1 MMKRFRIWALATVA
15 VGLLGGPAAWAQQ
28 DDNIVQADRV
38 LYAVSLLDATT
49 NENVT
54 TADGQLATGDSDR
67 VRVKVTLSIPRTGT
81 TYGMPT
87 YARPSRLMFRP
98 HKGPETAFD
107 GSILLTRDAPYDTN
121 GASASGFYPMPQT
134 GDTHY
139 DLVESGDPTPSYVA
153 PADQTSTVNP
163 ARWECTYLS
172 VNTYDLNAV
181 DDPVNPFIVS
191 LMNGQSTY
199 EWYVAGT
206 YGIGSFTRVSD
217 IQDAGRKQT
226 FTDPRVWTPH
236 EGDDMDSEGVA
247 FDWANGL
254 QPGTLNRWGSIYR
267 WTLGVMPG
275 DTTWEIHGGVI
286 GDTANGVG
294 GVQLL
299 GMPGTAAADH
309 SGDPRLVS
317 PIYPDGISSISFDAA
332 LATEMADQ
340 TLRVEVQPSGGT
352 WTLVGEGEDSPA
364 GVITPTV
371 NLRSYTVAIP
381 ADLGTANC
389 RFRIVRDTSYQ
400 GGSQDQFVIT
410 IKNLIVRSASPS
422 ASFDAAPVVSP
433 DPLYAPTGGTWTLT
447 LKAEGTGDATN
458 VPRGYEADIQ
468 LRRRANGD
476 TTAQWYSA
484 ANVSVSRPNATTGA
498 SNLTATFS
506 PVTLTTGNDGS
517 TNVTENA
524 FALSNSR
531 ITGALP
537 GVYDVKLN
545 YGILGSFLAGRDII
559 DQRESVTGEISVYT
573 VQVEN
578 PDYDPADPNSEEFL
592 TEYHPMVADL
602 REQETAREGVT
613 LRLFYRSGDEGSYY
627 SFLTLDVPM
636 LPDAHN
642 PKLWRADLSRVLRE
656 ATESNGSRDTTAV
669 YVWAPN
675 ELFEPPA
682 DGATGHRET
691 GTEGYLAFR
700 VFATAPDGTVNW
712 LGTGTGNTSMPTPL
726 NAVPATSSTL
736 VTTASEEATAPVV
749 TPLDIPNSHISV
761 AIDFSASDTEPAIS
775 LVGSYCQDFNTWY
788 AAAGSDN
795 DGFGDSDFREDVNRC
810 TANFNVRTWGTND
823 TTGDRTIVAG
833 WIPDEGPFAETSAFT
848 DSFAVARTQTQSESS
863 IYKYF
868 YNNTADRASGN
879 NFRQWGAS
887 SDAAGYRYLQLDKQ
901 VTAWSRYFELSGGTE
916 VVLRRDASCLG
927 DGTWMPNAMVRL
939 TPGDEMSPN
948 TNANLNGIGTVTISY
963 SLSMPYNMNYR
974 AKLSGADGLL
984 SGYGLAAGI
993 DTSGFTTSCAPSGV
1007 SVSYYL
1013 ESASI
1018 TYELRLTQIWDFTTS
1033 VDTKPQERVVVE
1045 MYSWNGGRA
1054 ERLALNPIT
1063 GETGT
1068 IYSRFVTDV
1077 NTLAGNSFAFWVD
1090 ANGYL
1095 RAGRLSSA
1103 NNSGTYNS
1111 TFARSNAT
1119 VTVPQDGF
1127 TFAIGTAECA
1137 PTFRYLRT
1145 TASRSDT
1152 FSGNG
1157 IGTNVTIK
1165 QPSVPTWGVGW
1176 SVNEETS
1183 GGTIRLSRNK
1193 PSVTQGGQLRLD
1205 LTQQGATID
1214 GGRTLQA
1221 PTFGTMTTSTVTLG
1235 RANADFTISCI
1246 YPEGANEANDISGI
1260 FVDDITVSSW
1270 CGDDTNRNGET
1281 HVPVNTNAGFGGED
1295 AAGEGFSAVGVWV
1308 RPRDDAELDV
1318 NQWSY
1323 SGEQVLLMQRSRQNT
1338 KFGEVTVNGTRTT
1351 GASLA
1356 LYFPWSNGGYG
1367 PVTFDYCIPPR
1378 AGVPGEPVTL
1388 MLQYSTFAD
1397 RTTNFLE
1404 NTNDATSGWEN
1415 ASDPITLDDVS
1426 GAWSSVSVIPRI
1438 DGEEIVGGEG
1448 TLRLVMVIP
1457 DAQRDNLN
1465 YDPYVYID
1473 NVVVTDN
1480 RAGVL
1485 ASWTA
1490 GNARLTSTPVDLLYW
1505 KDRQAAENL
1514 TTEAGDTL
1522 TQDTFAEKAALTTA
1536 FQFNNTTTEQL
1547 TDSYIDSP
1555 LLDAGVGVGR
1565 VSFAARLS
1573 AQNAKPVRL
1582 YISGTKEAEKAAES
1596 LAADDFSILTYVD
1609 IENTVY
1615 TAFDLDLS
1623 KITFLEGDFTYRDI
1637 RRLRLWVAPNGLAP
1651 ADYTGGY
1658 DRVLIDRLSISDPV
1672 SPNLRITDVAFSNV
1686 AGNKL
1691 PEEFVSTSPLSQPV
1705 SGAPVLRVCAT
1716 VGNRQLVKDDTV
1728 RVFFTYITTEASTL
1742 RDTSN
1747 SYTDVFNNSFTG
1759 SPDSPI
1765 YRWKGSAEEWAISF
1779 WFNTAANPIDPA
1791 VVGPDADWEESYPTN
1806 TIELELGDDPNDRER
1821 FYGDLSEEGIAGL
1834 PENSLV
1840 RYVVWAVYQG
1850 DQLDAEGN
1858 PTDEWFMSVI
1868 SASDYKE
1875 PAWYFPRS
1883 LNKEIRDAHNAANE
1897 DNEEAQVGTECFSPY
1912 FWMYSCVPGEVFLN
1926 ELNFTDNS
1934 TNPLLSAF
1942 AEICV
1947 PVGIDLSAWRFAS
1960 TGFGNNG
1967 ITELSGIYAVPTTY
1981 NENNLDAPDNGVVP
1995 AKRVANTSASRTFY
2009 TIHDSSFA
2017 PTYRTADG
2025 GTLTANGV
2033 NYRNAG
2039 WDAQTSVADQ
2049 VFATGSSNTVT
2060 SALLY
2065 RPTGGAEHIVI
2076 FSNAL
2081 ANSASSTTL
2090 RGALIRLRDA
2100 YYNAYSANGFAVDSA
2115 TEGTDSDTGLAIQS
2129 PWYQTFLDTTW
2140 EQEKANFADDR
2151 ISALAHASRLTV
2163 ADTFYA
2169 VNGRYNATDVA
2180 ALPTWVYERDADAA
2194 RSVSIAT
2201 LDMGGKWV
2209 SRRNDV
2215 TGAGVN
2221 GPGDLTH
2228 ILTGNWPSD
2237 FNPTEKTRPAEP
2249 EDTDD
2254 NSIELDTD
2262 AVAPVVQVTPRQV
2275 NPDQYIL
2282 QYSGLT
2288 QCGVISEIFGAGTHT
2303 LYLPQKANA
2312 TETRRGG
2319 NERVSWS
2326 VDASGH
2332 PTATLTYDAL
2342 PFHHLTG
2349 LKVRML
2355 DSASG
2360 KYLSEDPRELEDGSR
2375 LPAFGSQVTLPGGV
2389 SLTFPADP
2397 NDWITVG
2404 NLPADTTTFD
2414 IAATLYNLAAPDDTE
2429 TRYLFEAQA
2438 TFKFD
2443 STDPDA
2449 RALITG
2455 VRPCT
2460 ALPEETADGSAPTVS
2475 ARRNQPW
2482 RGSGFGFEAD
2492 YDADLLEQRN
2502 LSLEAVLV
2510 FYPDPGHRADWGL
2523 NAAWV
2528 GANYTDPNY
2537 TNPDDPTA
2545 PAPVLSLE
2553 GLSFADATEQI
2564 STILTPDYGTRVAQL
2579 NPNDGR
2585 FADASRVGILGNA
2598 YSDIDGN
2605 GAIEGTEQIE
2615 PAIPYVAW
2623 GVYRAT
2629 FQTDS
2634 GSGSVDFLVR
2644 QAMPG
2649 EASSSG
2655 VTPFVYPSWYAPT
2668 PDLNAT
2674 GDAAMPYFYLYSTPP
2689 ESAWINE
2696 VNIANPAGD
2705 STSIAAEVVMPVLR
2719 DGITAAGVPQTTPD
2733 GWAVRTYDSAGA
2745 QAGTASLEPTVDAES
2760 APQSGSS
2767 SYAYYTATLTASN
2780 DLRAYVLHRPCGAA
2794 EGGVWLS
2801 ADASGNTAVN
2811 GPTFDPANWLS
2822 PGGSGNVFNGVTD
2835 STDTAGSVQLV
2846 GQLVENG
2853 ADVAPSRRG
2862 ISSVAAE
2869 RNQWAFRTATLG
2881 EDNLDENGNPIWPD
2895 SDPEWNQVAFT
2906 IALRNATYGSGL
2918 CGTWINGYFSSE
2930 NVTGRTET
2938 TTVTASG
2945 QDWVYAELNNGNV
2958 FSFKPRTGYCF
2969 DSIALP
2975 PDLIGHVMLI
2985 GASGGVLTE
2994 DVVLSTY
3001 NRYIQARDNA
3011 DNPATVTTGT
3021 WLTLGG
3027 RATVDE
3033 ATGVITFNRDYDEDG
3048 ADGDETFADQD
3059 DFVITLLFVDE
3070 PASATN
3076 AITVSFAQGETG
3088 AGAWLATQTF
3098 FAIDEDGTPIS
3109 EKGGETIDFP
3119 IWDDAEGNAR
3129 GEHKDVH
3136 GWLYQPLVGDKLGM
3150 SVVLDPS
3157 RGLVGSGR
3165 NGLGDAQAVCYDLAE
3180 GNTQLYLVW
3189 SLIPASTVSAADP
3202 TGSQASQANTD
3213 FYNQWSLTSWLGA
3226 TPSIGTGLTT
3236 SLSTIRQNLARKYD
3250 PTGTQSYCIDAGVV
3264 PLEFI
3269 GFRDPD
3275 LIVSEDAANGGILET
3290 DPDYTDEDFLANA
3303 RLAFRTMTAEH
3314 FAAGGFDQSGFAD
3327 GLAPFTQT
3335 IDMTDETVWQNGAV
3349 LRFAIVVARDD
3360 TVYDAQGI
3368 ANFTSDGFEGY
3379 CPWYVPDDQANI
3391 NAHAIKREA
3400 GVSPY
3405 AWIYGIAPDG
3415 VWLNE
3420 FRPTRRNANGK
3431 DLLSF
3436 GIELA
3441 MESSPIAVMTGAE
3454 GETPT
3459 YEDPVTIT
3467 LPGDNNSYYLR
3478 PKHSLDGWS
3487 IAVKVAPLPLT
3498 TDPLDVPLAWTNVTT
3513 NIELKGWVPN
3523 RRLFPNAADPAVYDT
3538 DYYVIGDTRI
3548 GPNYPHGFFQNISSS
3563 ETPNFISYPYVESNK
3578 NGFCWYPAQDPLA
3591 LANIPE
3597 AARTCTEVYKN
3608 GTLYAIQ
3615 LVRDNGVVAD
3625 EVLLCDYRA
3634 DASVSIVEACLQHAV
3649 TIENAS
3655 HTVSTVVRSMP
3666 VSRLSDTV
3674 ESAEVAYSNMLVA
3687 CIDHTDANNPRDL
3700 GTSWSYDSSS
3710 THRNTFFGANGG
3722 WWLGNWELVQP
3733 RTAFRLSASDAGRI
3747 LALSA
3752 QIVGGGTSGLL
3763 SLVHNGTDSATGR
3776 AVSFV
3781 GAPGD
3786 SYALSVAQP
3795 WNKEWFRLSSITKN
3809 GQPLEAQAKR
3819 LTTFSVADAGTLSA
3833 DASFAIDS
3841 GLLERDTDYV
3851 LTLVYSPAAAR
3862 LDASGALESED
3873 DGFLEWVLQNDPDA
3887 ILKQTQEDGVTASEK
3902 YWLGF
3907 DSAIEVADVNLN
3919 FTGIGTYAEGD
3930 EALAA
3935 AEGTEPLE
3943 GAEGV
3948 KTVPTVS
3955 IAFTNKG
3962 EPITEIRGDGALL
3975 LLGKVSLDDPEWRYV
3990 KRLYPNDLNGDR
4002 VLILSDTDCNFF
4014 RAVLLS
4020 VKDAEATGR

>member
-54 TADGQLATGDSDR
+54 TADGQPATGESDR

-107 GSILLTRDAPYDTN
+107 GSILLVRDAPYAAGTTTPV
-121 GASASGFYPMPQT
+121 SGFYPMPQT

-172 VNTYDLNAV
+172 VNTYDLSAV

-236 EGDDMDSEGVA
+236 EGDDTDSEGVV

-254 QPGTLNRWGSIYR
+254 QSGTLDRWGSIYR

-309 SGDPRLVS
+309 SGAPRLVS

-332 LATEMADQ
+332 LATDMADQ

-381 ADLGTANC
+381 VDLGTANC
-389 RFRIVRDTSYQ
+389 RFRIVRPTSYQ

-524 FALSNSR
+524 FALSNGR

-675 ELFEPPA
+675 ELFEPPT

-749 TPLDIPNSHISV
+749 TPLAIPNSHISV

-795 DGFGDSDFREDVNRC
+795 DGFGNSDFREDVNRC
-810 TANFNVRTWGTND
+810 KANFNVWDWGTND
-823 TTGDRTIVAG
+823 TTGDRTIAAG

-887 SDAAGYRYLQLDKQ
+887 SDTAGYRYLQLDKQ
-901 VTAWSRYFELSGGTE
+901 ETSWSRYFELSSATE
-916 VVLRRDASCLG
+916 VVLRRDASRLG

-939 TPGDEMSPN
+939 TPGDVLRPN
-948 TNANLNGIGTVTISY
+948 DNANLNGIGTVTISY

-974 AKLSGADGLL
+974 AQLKGADGLL

-1157 IGTNVTIK
+1157 IGTNVTIE
-1165 QPSVPTWGVGW
+1165 QPSVPTWGEGW

-1270 CGDDTNRNGET
+1270 CGDDTNRNDET

-1323 SGEQVLLMQRSRQNT
+1323 TGEQVLLMQRSRQNT
-1338 KFGEVTVNGTRTT
+1338 KFGEVTVDGVTT
-1351 GASLA
+1351 TAASLA
-1356 LYFPWSNGGYG
+1356 LYFPWSDGGYG

-1378 AGVPGEPVTL
+1378 AGTAGEPVTL

-1397 RTTNFLE
+1397 RTSNFLE
-1404 NTNDATSGWEN
+1404 NTIDATSGWKN
-1415 ASDPITLDDVS
+1415 VASITLDDVS

-1438 DGEEIVGGEG
+1438 DGKEIVGGEG

-1457 DAQRDNLN
+1457 DAQSNNLN

-1582 YISGTKEAEKAAES
+1582 YISGTKEAEKAADD

-1716 VGNRQLVKDDTV
+1716 VGNRQLVKDNTV
-1728 RVFFTYITTEASTL
+1728 RVFFTYITTDASTL

-1747 SYTDVFNNSFTG
+1747 SSYTDVFNNRFTG
-1759 SPDSPI
+1759 SADSPI
-1765 YRWKGSAEEWAISF
+1765 YRWTAATDTWPISA
-1779 WFNTAANPIDPA
+1779 WFNKPTPAEVGQDPNWTRSDT
-1791 VVGPDADWEESYPTN
+1791 V
-1806 TIELELGDDPNDRER
+1806 ELKLGDDPNDRER

-1868 SASDYKE
+1868 SDSDYKE

-1926 ELNFTDNS
+1926 ELNFVDNANAS
-1934 TNPLLSAF
+1934 PALTAF
-1942 AEICV
+1942 AEICL
-1947 PVGIDLSAWRFAS
+1947 PVGVDLSAWRFAS
-1960 TGFGNNG
+1960 TSFSSGAV
-1967 ITELSGIYAVPTTY
+1967 TEIGGSYVVPTDY
-1981 NENNLDAPDNGVVP
+1981 DDGDLAAPDAGVVP
-1995 AKRVANTSASRTFY
+1995 AKRQVNTSANRTFY
-2009 TIHDSSFA
+2009 TIHSSNFGA
-2017 PTYRTADG
+2017 TYRPTTGATAS
-2025 GTLTANGV
+2025 ASGV
-2033 NYRNAG
+2033 NYKNAG

-2049 VFATGSSNTVT
+2049 VFASDGNGAA

-2076 FSNAL
+2076 FSNAT
-2081 ANSASSTTL
+2081 AGSASGSTIQE
-2090 RGALIRLRDA
+2090 ALAALRDA
-2100 YYNAYSANGFAVDSA
+2100 YYNAYSEYGFAVAPAEDGS
-2115 TEGTDSDTGLAIQS
+2115 GVVS
-2129 PWYQTFLDTTW
+2129 PWYQAFLETSWEDEMAGTPGFSDT
-2140 EQEKANFADDR
+2140 R
-2151 ISALAHASRLTV
+2151 IDAATHGRRLAV

-2169 VNGRYNATDVA
+2169 LDGRYSTDAGATE
-2180 ALPTWVYERDADAA
+2180 THVYERDGSAA
-2194 RSVSIAT
+2194 RAVSVST
-2201 LDMGGKWV
+2201 VDMGGKWV

-2215 TGAGVN
+2215 GGQGEN

-2228 ILTGNWPSD
+2228 ILTGDWPSGL
-2237 FNPTEKTRPAEP
+2237 NPTEQTRPTEP
-2249 EDTDD
+2249 TEGAGNTIDVDD
-2254 NSIELDTD
+2254 DG
-2262 AVAPVVQVTPRQV
+2262 VAPVVQVTPRQV
-2275 NPDQYIL
+2275 NPDQYLI
-2282 QYSGLT
+2282 QYSGLS
-2288 QCGVISEIFGAGTHT
+2288 QCGVTSTILSGAGTHT

-2360 KYLSEDPRELEDGSR
+2360 KYLIEGTQTVDGR
-2375 LPAFGSQVTLPGGV
+2375 TLPGLA
-2389 SLTFPADP
+2389 SQIDIPA
-2397 NDWITVG
+2397 NDLDFDEITEDFWVPV
-2404 NLPADTTTFD
+2404 NLLADTTTFD
-2414 IAATLYNLAAPDDTE
+2414 IAATLYNLATPDDTE

-2460 ALPEETADGSAPTVS
+2460 ALPEETTDGSAPTVS

-2553 GLSFADATEQI
+2553 GLSFAEASTQI
-2564 STILTPDYGTRVAQL
+2564 STILNPTYGTRVVQL

-2585 FADASRVGILGNA
+2585 FADASRVGILGTT
-2598 YSDIDGN
+2598 YSTPGDTDN
-2605 GAIEGTEQIE
+2605 GGGLE

-2634 GSGSVDFLVR
+2634 GTGSVDFLVR

-2649 EASSSG
+2649 EASSTG
-2655 VTPFVYPSWYAPT
+2655 ATPFVYPSWYAPLQDFNT
-2668 PDLNAT
+2668 T
-2674 GDAAMPYFYLYSTPP
+2674 GVLPASPYFYLYSTPP

-2705 STSIAAEVVMPVLR
+2705 NTALAAEVVMPVLR
-2719 DGITAAGVPQTTPD
+2719 GGIINGDVPVPQTTPN
-2733 GWAVRTYDSAGA
+2733 GWTVRAYDTPGTQIGVAALEPDAAAGA
-2745 QAGTASLEPTVDAES
+2745 NGTAPGAN
-2760 APQSGSS
+2760 
-2767 SYAYYTATLTASN
+2767 SYAYYTADISAFATN
-2780 DLRAYVLHRPCGAA
+2780 DTRAYVLHRPCGAA

-2801 ADASGNTAVN
+2801 ADVNGNTGVV

-2835 STDTAGSVQLV
+2835 STGTPGSVQLV
-2846 GQLVENG
+2846 GQLVDRG
-2853 ADVAPSRRG
+2853 SAGQG

-2881 EDNLDENGNPIWPD
+2881 ENNLDENGNPVKPD
-2895 SDPEWNQVAFT
+2895 PDPEWNQVAFT

-2945 QDWVYAELNNGNV
+2945 QDWIYAELNNGHV

-2985 GASGGVLTE
+2985 PGFDGVLTE
-2994 DVVLSTY
+2994 GAVLSAY
-3001 NRYIQARDNA
+3001 ANYIRLRNEAEAAGNDIT
-3011 DNPATVTTGT
+3011 PIITGD

-3027 RATVDE
+3027 RATVDVT
-3033 ATGVITFNRDYDEDG
+3033 TGVITFNREYEED
-3048 ADGDETFADQD
+3048 DGETFADQD
-3059 DFVITLLFVDE
+3059 DFVVTLLFVDE

-3098 FAIDEDGTPIS
+3098 FAIDENGEPIG

-3119 IWDDAEGNAR
+3119 IWDDEEGNAR

-3157 RGLVGSGR
+3157 RGLIGGR
-3165 NGLGDAQAVCYDLAE
+3165 NLGDAQAVCRDFAS
-3180 GNTQLYLVW
+3180 GTNRLYLVW
-3189 SLIPASTVSAADP
+3189 TLIPASTVSAADP
-3202 TGSQASQANTD
+3202 AGSQASQANTD

-3250 PTGTQSYCIDAGVV
+3250 PTGTQSYCVDAGIV

-3275 LIVSEDAANGGILET
+3275 LVVSEDAANGGILET

-3314 FAAGGFDQSGFAD
+3314 FAAGGFDTTGFD
-3327 GLAPFTQT
+3327 GGLAPFTQT

-3379 CPWYVPDDQANI
+3379 CPWYVPDAQANI
-3391 NAHAIKREA
+3391 NAHAEA
-3400 GVSPY
+3400 RRTNPNEEATSPY

-3441 MESSPIAVMTGAE
+3441 MESSPIAVMTGTE
-3454 GETPT
+3454 GETPD
-3459 YEDPVTIT
+3459 YEDPATVT
-3467 LPGDNNSYYLR
+3467 PSGNNYYLR

-3513 NIELKGWVPN
+3513 NIELKGWVPY

-3548 GPNYPHGFFQNISSS
+3548 GPDYPHGFFQNISSS
-3563 ETPNFISYPYVESNK
+3563 ETPNFISYPYKESNK

-3597 AARTCTEVYKN
+3597 AARTFTDVYAN

-3710 THRNTFFGANGG
+3710 THRHRNTFFGANGG

-3786 SYALSVAQP
+3786 RYALSVAQP
-3795 WNKEWFRLSSITKN
+3795 WNEEWFRLSSITKN
-3809 GQPLEAQAKR
+3809 GQPLDAQAKR

-3935 AEGTEPLE
+3935 AEGAEPLE
-3943 GAEGV
+3943 GADGA

-4020 VKDAEATGR
+4020 VKDAEAAAQGR

>member
-54 TADGQLATGDSDR
+54 TADGQPATGESDR

-181 DDPVNPFIVS
+181 DDPVNPFIGS
-191 LMNGQSTY
+191 LMNGESTY

-236 EGDDMDSEGVA
+236 EGDDTDSEGGV
-247 FDWANGL
+247 FDWADGL
-254 QPGTLNRWGSIYR
+254 QRGTLNRWGSIYR

-332 LATEMADQ
+332 LATDMADQ

-524 FALSNSR
+524 FALSNGR

-559 DQRESVTGEISVYT
+559 DQRESVTGKISVYT

-675 ELFEPPA
+675 ELFEPPT

-736 VTTASEEATAPVV
+736 VTTTDEDSTAPVV

-795 DGFGDSDFREDVNRC
+795 DGFGNSDFREDVNRC
-810 TANFNVRTWGTND
+810 EANFNVWDWDTND
-823 TTGDRTIVAG
+823 TTGDRTIAAG

-848 DSFAVARTQTQSESS
+848 DAFDVARTQAQSESS

-868 YNNTADRASGN
+868 YNNTDRASIN

-887 SDAAGYRYLQLDKQ
+887 SDTAGYRYLQLDTKR
-901 VTAWSRYFELSGGTE
+901 TSWSRYFELSGGTE
-916 VVLRRDASCLG
+916 VVLRRDASRLG

-939 TPGDEMSPN
+939 TPGDELRPN
-948 TNANLNGIGTVTISY
+948 DNANLNGVGTVTVSY

-974 AKLSGADGLL
+974 AKLIGADGLL

-1338 KFGEVTVNGTRTT
+1338 SRTLAGEVTVNGVTT
-1351 GASLA
+1351 TAASLA
-1356 LYFPWSNGGYG
+1356 LYFPWSDGGYG

-1378 AGVPGEPVTL
+1378 AGTAGEPVTL
-1388 MLQYSTFAD
+1388 MLQYSEFAD

-1404 NTNDATSGWEN
+1404 NTTDATSGWEN
-1415 ASDPITLDDVS
+1415 ASDPITLNDVS

-1457 DAQRDNLN
+1457 DALSDNLN

-1555 LLDAGVGVGR
+1555 LLEAGVGVGR

-1582 YISGTKEAEKAAES
+1582 YISGTKAEKAAES

-1637 RRLRLWVAPNGLAP
+1637 RRLRLWVAPNGRAP

-1686 AGNKL
+1686 AGSKL

-1716 VGNRQLVKDDTV
+1716 VGNRQLVKDNTV
-1728 RVFFTYITTEASTL
+1728 RVFFTYITTDASTL

-1759 SPDSPI
+1759 SPESPI
-1765 YRWKGSAEEWAISF
+1765 YRWTAATDTWPISA
-1779 WFNTAANPIDPA
+1779 WFNKPTPAEVGQDPNWTRS
-1791 VVGPDADWEESYPTN
+1791 D

-1883 LNKEIRDAHNAANE
+1883 LNKEIRDAHNAALPE
-1897 DNEEAQVGTECFSPY
+1897 GDPEVDSDFFSPY

-1926 ELNFTDNS
+1926 ELNFTDSNG
-1934 TNPLLSAF
+1934 TNPPLSAF

-1947 PVGIDLSAWRFAS
+1947 PVGIDLSSWRFAS
-1960 TGFGNNG
+1960 TRFGNNG
-1967 ITELSGIYAVPTTY
+1967 TTELSGIYAVRSDY
-1981 NENNLDAPDNGVVP
+1981 NKDANNLPLAAPDNGVVP

-2025 GTLTANGV
+2025 GTPTANGV
-2033 NYRNAG
+2033 NYKNAG

-2049 VFATGSSNTVT
+2049 VFAIGTSNSVT

-2076 FSNAL
+2076 FSNATSS
-2081 ANSASSTTL
+2081 SASSSTL
-2090 RGALIRLRDA
+2090 RDALVRLRDA
-2100 YYNAYSANGFAVDSA
+2100 YYTAYSRYGFAVDPA
-2115 TEGTDSDTGLAIQS
+2115 TEGTDSDAGLAIQS
-2129 PWYQTFLDTTW
+2129 PWYQAFLDTTW
-2140 EQEKANFADDR
+2140 EQEKDNFNDSR

-2169 VNGRYNATDVA
+2169 VNGRYSTDAA
-2180 ALPTWVYERDADAA
+2180 ALPTWVYERNADAAA

-2215 TGAGVN
+2215 TGVGVN

-2228 ILTGNWPSD
+2228 ILTGDWPD
-2237 FNPTEKTRPAEP
+2237 DFNFNPTEKTRPAEP

-2254 NSIELDTD
+2254 NSIELDSG
-2262 AVAPVVQVTPRQV
+2262 AAAPVVQVTPRQV

-2282 QYSGLT
+2282 AYSGLT
-2288 QCGVISEIFGAGTHT
+2288 QCGVVSSITGAGTHT
-2303 LYLPQKANA
+2303 LYLPNKTTP

-2360 KYLSEDPRELEDGSR
+2360 KYLIEGTQTVDGR
-2375 LPAFGSQVTLPGGV
+2375 TLPGLA
-2389 SLTFPADP
+2389 SQIDIPA
-2397 NDWITVG
+2397 NDLDFDEITEDFWVPV
-2404 NLPADTTTFD
+2404 NLLADTTTFD
-2414 IAATLYNLAAPDDTE
+2414 IAATLYNLATPDDTE

-2460 ALPEETADGSAPTVS
+2460 ALPEETTDGSAPTVS

-2528 GANYTDPNY
+2528 GATYEA
-2537 TNPDDPTA
+2537 TA
-2545 PAPVLSLE
+2545 ADGTQVARSLE
-2553 GLSFADATEQI
+2553 GLSFEEASAQI
-2564 STILTPDYGTRVAQL
+2564 RDVLTPTYGTRVAQL

-2585 FADASRVGILGNA
+2585 FADASRVGILGTT
-2598 YSDIDGN
+2598 YSTPGDTDN
-2605 GAIEGTEQIE
+2605 GGGLE

-2634 GSGSVDFLVR
+2634 GTGSVDFLVR

-2649 EASSSG
+2649 EASSTG
-2655 VTPFVYPSWYAPT
+2655 ATPFVYPSWYAPLQDFNT
-2668 PDLNAT
+2668 T
-2674 GDAAMPYFYLYSTPP
+2674 GVLPASPYFYLYSTPP

-2705 STSIAAEVVMPVLR
+2705 NTALAAEVVMPVLR
-2719 DGITAAGVPQTTPD
+2719 GGIINGDVPVPQTTPN
-2733 GWAVRTYDSAGA
+2733 GWTVRAYDTPGTQIGVAALEPDAAAGA
-2745 QAGTASLEPTVDAES
+2745 NGTAPGAN
-2760 APQSGSS
+2760 
-2767 SYAYYTATLTASN
+2767 SYAYYTADISAFATN
-2780 DLRAYVLHRPCGAA
+2780 DTRAYVLHRPCGAA

-2801 ADASGNTAVN
+2801 ADANGNTGVV

-2835 STDTAGSVQLV
+2835 STGTPGSVQLV
-2846 GQLVENG
+2846 GQLVDRG
-2853 ADVAPSRRG
+2853 SAGQG

-2881 EDNLDENGNPIWPD
+2881 ENNLDENGNPVKPD
-2895 SDPEWNQVAFT
+2895 PDPEWNQVAFT

-2945 QDWVYAELNNGNV
+2945 QDWIYAELNNGHV

-2985 GASGGVLTE
+2985 PGFDGVLTE
-2994 DVVLSTY
+2994 DAVLSAY
-3001 NRYIQARDNA
+3001 ANYIRLRNEAEAAGNDIT
-3011 DNPATVTTGT
+3011 PIITGD

-3027 RATVDE
+3027 RATVDVT
-3033 ATGVITFNRDYDEDG
+3033 TGVITFNREYEED
-3048 ADGDETFADQD
+3048 DGETFADQD
-3059 DFVITLLFVDE
+3059 DFVVTLLFVDE

-3098 FAIDEDGTPIS
+3098 FAIDENGEPIG

-3157 RGLVGSGR
+3157 RGLIGGR
-3165 NGLGDAQAVCYDLAE
+3165 NLGDAQAVCRDFAS
-3180 GNTQLYLVW
+3180 GTNRLYLVW
-3189 SLIPASTVSAADP
+3189 TLIPASTVSAADP
-3202 TGSQASQANTD
+3202 TGGSATSATTN
-3213 FYNQWSLTSWLGA
+3213 FFKQWNRASWLGA

-3236 SLSTIRQNLARKYD
+3236 SLTTIRRNLAGKYD
-3250 PTGTQSYCIDAGVV
+3250 PTGTQSYCVDAGIV

-3275 LIVSEDAANGGILET
+3275 LVVSEDAANGGILET

-3420 FRPTRRNANGK
+3420 FRPTRRNANGT

-3459 YEDPVTIT
+3459 YENPATVT
-3467 LPGDNNSYYLR
+3467 LSGNNYYLR

-3513 NIELKGWVPN
+3513 NIELKGWVPY

-3563 ETPNFISYPYVESNK
+3563 EMPNFISYPYAEGSE
-3578 NGFCWYPAQDPLA
+3578 NGFCWFPAPDPLA
-3591 LANIPE
+3591 LTGIPK
-3597 AARTCTEVYKN
+3597 AALNFTDVYAN

-3687 CIDHTDANNPRDL
+3687 CIDHTDSNNLRDL

-3722 WWLGNWELVQP
+3722 WWLGSWELVQP

-3795 WNKEWFRLSSITKN
+3795 WNEEWFRLSSITKN

-3873 DGFLEWVLQNDPDA
+3873 DGFLEWVLRNDPDA
-3887 ILKQTQEDGVTASEK
+3887 ILKQTQDDGVTASEK

-3907 DSAIEVADVNLN
+3907 DDATVDATEVNLN

-3943 GAEGV
+3943 GAEGA

-4020 VKDAEATGR
+4020 VKDAEAAAQGR

>member
-1 MMKRFRIWALATVA
+1 MMKRFQFWALMTVA
-15 VGLLGGPAAWAQQ
+15 VGLFGGPAAWAQQ
-28 DDNIVQADRV
+28 DTGIVQSDRV

-54 TADGQLATGDSDR
+54 TADGQPATGDSDR

-107 GSILLTRDAPYDTN
+107 GSILLVRDAPYAAGDTTP
-121 GASASGFYPMPQT
+121 ASGFYPMPQT
-134 GDTHY
+134 GATNY
-139 DLVESGDPTPSYVA
+139 DVVTSGDATPDYVA
-153 PADQTSTVNP
+153 SAEQTSSVNP

-172 VNTYDLNAV
+172 RETYGT
-181 DDPVNPFIVS
+181 DDPFIAS
-191 LMNGQSTY
+191 LLNGESTY

-226 FTDPRVWTPH
+226 FTDPRVWVSH
-236 EGDDMDSEGVA
+236 EGAYDDGSGATV
-247 FDWANGL
+247 DWADGL
-254 QPGTLNRWGSIYR
+254 LTDTLDRWGSVYH

-286 GDTANGVG
+286 GDTFDGVG

-299 GMPGTAAADH
+299 STEGSGTLKP
-309 SGDPRLVS
+309 SLVS
-317 PIYPDGISSISFDAA
+317 PTYPDGIASVSFQAA
-332 LATEMADQ
+332 LASAMEEQ
-340 TLRVEVQPSGGT
+340 YLRVEVWNGSA
-352 WTLVGEGEDSPA
+352 WTLVGEGDENPA
-364 GVITPTV
+364 GIIMPTI
-371 NLRSYTVAIP
+371 NLETYTVAIP
-381 ADLGTANC
+381 EDLGTAGC
-389 RFRIVRDTSYQ
+389 RFRIVRDGTYS
-400 GGSQDQFVIT
+400 GGEQYLYAIT
-410 IKNLIVRSASPS
+410 IRDLIVRSAAPS
-422 ASFDAAPVVSP
+422 ASFDAAPIVNP
-433 DPLYAPTGGTWTLT
+433 DPLFAAANGRWTLT
-447 LKAEGTGDATN
+447 LKATGAADN
-458 VPRGYEADIQ
+458 LPRGYTADIQ
-468 LRRRANGD
+468 LRRRANDD

-484 ANVSVSRPNATTGA
+484 ANVTVSNSNAA
-498 SNLTATFS
+498 NVSDLTATFS
-506 PVTLTTGNDGS
+506 PVTLTTNPNGS
-517 TNVTENA
+517 VNVTENA
-524 FALSNSR
+524 FALNSANR
-531 ITGALP
+531 VTGALP

-578 PDYDPADPNSEEFL
+578 PDYDPADSNSEEFL

-736 VTTASEEATAPVV
+736 VTTAGEEATAPVV
-749 TPLDIPNSHISV
+749 TPLNIPNSHISV

-795 DGFGDSDFREDVNRC
+795 DGFGNSDFREDVNRC

-848 DSFAVARTQTQSESS
+848 DAFDVARTQTQSESS

-901 VTAWSRYFELSGGTE
+901 VTSWSRYFELSRETE
-916 VVLRRDASCLG
+916 VVLRRDASRLG

-948 TNANLNGIGTVTISY
+948 TDANLNGIGTVTISY

-974 AKLSGADGLL
+974 AKLRGADGLL

-1127 TFAIGTAECA
+1127 IFAIGTAECA

-1157 IGTNVTIK
+1157 IGTNVTIE

-1323 SGEQVLLMQRSRQNT
+1323 TGEQVLLMQRSRQNT
-1338 KFGEVTVNGTRTT
+1338 SRTLAGEVTVNGVTT
-1351 GASLA
+1351 TAASLA
-1356 LYFPWSNGGYG
+1356 LYFPWSDGGYG

-1378 AGVPGEPVTL
+1378 AGTAGEPVTL
-1388 MLQYSTFAD
+1388 MLQYSEFAD

-1404 NTNDATSGWEN
+1404 NTTDATSGWEN
-1415 ASDPITLDDVS
+1415 VASITLDDVS

-1457 DAQRDNLN
+1457 DAQSDNLN

-1582 YISGTKEAEKAAES
+1582 YISGTESEKAAED
-1596 LAADDFSILTYVD
+1596 LTANDFSILTYVD

-1716 VGNRQLVKDDTV
+1716 VGNRQLVKDNTV
-1728 RVFFTYITTEASTL
+1728 RVFFTYITTDASTL
-1742 RDTSN
+1742 RDTSTSN
-1747 SYTDVFNNSFTG
+1747 SYKDVFNNRFTG
-1759 SPDSPI
+1759 SADRPI
-1765 YRWKGSAEEWAISF
+1765 YRWKDGAEKWPISF

-1791 VVGPDADWEESYPTN
+1791 DVGPDADWEESYPN

-1934 TNPLLSAF
+1934 TTPPLSAF

-1960 TGFGNNG
+1960 TRVGSNAT
-1967 ITELSGIYAVPTTY
+1967 TEHSGIYAILTTY
-1981 NENNLDAPDNGVVP
+1981 DENNLDAPDNGVVP
-1995 AKRVANTSASRTFY
+1995 VKRQDNSSASRTFY
-2009 TIHDSSFA
+2009 TIHDSNFA
-2017 PTYRTADG
+2017 PTYRTAG
-2025 GTLTANGV
+2025 SSTPPSANGV
-2033 NYRNAG
+2033 NYKNAG

-2049 VFATGSSNTVT
+2049 VFATASSNGAT

-2076 FSNAL
+2076 FSNATSS
-2081 ANSASSTTL
+2081 SASSTTL
-2090 RGALIRLRDA
+2090 RDALIRLRDA

-2115 TEGTDSDTGLAIQS
+2115 TEGTDSDTGLAIKS
-2129 PWYQTFLDTTW
+2129 PWYQTFLDTSW
-2140 EQEKANFADDR
+2140 EQEMEEFGDKER

-2169 VNGRYNATDVA
+2169 LNGRYSTDAA
-2180 ALPTWVYERDADAA
+2180 ALSTWVYERNADDPA

-2209 SRRNDV
+2209 SRRNNV

-2228 ILTGNWPSD
+2228 ILTGDWPSD

-2254 NSIELDTD
+2254 NSIELDSG
-2262 AVAPVVQVTPRQV
+2262 AAAPVVQVTPRQV

-2282 QYSGLT
+2282 AYSGLT
-2288 QCGVISEIFGAGTHT
+2288 QCGVVSSITGAGTHT

-2360 KYLSEDPRELEDGSR
+2360 KYLIEGTQTVDGR
-2375 LPAFGSQVTLPGGV
+2375 TLPGLA
-2389 SLTFPADP
+2389 SQIDIPAD
-2397 NDWITVG
+2397 DLDFDEITEDFWVPV

-2460 ALPEETADGSAPTVS
+2460 ALPEETTDGSAPTVS

-2510 FYPDPGHRADWGL
+2510 FYPDPEHRADWGL

-2528 GANYTDPNY
+2528 GATYEA
-2537 TNPDDPTA
+2537 TA
-2545 PAPVLSLE
+2545 ADGTQVTRSLE
-2553 GLSFADATEQI
+2553 GLSFEEASAQI
-2564 STILTPDYGTRVAQL
+2564 RDVLTPTYGTRVVQL

-2585 FADASRVGILGNA
+2585 FADASRVGILGTT
-2598 YSDIDGN
+2598 YSALGDTTN
-2605 GAIEGTEQIE
+2605 GGGLE
-2615 PAIPYVAW
+2615 PAIPYIAW

-2649 EASSSG
+2649 EAA
-2655 VTPFVYPSWYAPT
+2655 VEPFTYPSWYAPLPNFTDIGAT
-2668 PDLNAT
+2668 P
-2674 GDAAMPYFYLYSTPP
+2674 AMPYFYLYSTPP

-2705 STSIAAEVVMPVLR
+2705 TTAIAAEVVLPVLR
-2719 DGITAAGVPQTTPD
+2719 EGITNAGVPQTTPD

-2835 STDTAGSVQLV
+2835 STGTPGSVQLV

-2881 EDNLDENGNPIWPD
+2881 DDNLDENGNPIWPD

-2945 QDWVYAELNNGNV
+2945 QDWIYAELNNGHV

-2975 PDLIGHVMLI
+2975 PELIGHVMLI
-2985 GASGGVLTE
+2985 GSSNGVLSE
-2994 DVVLSTY
+2994 DTVLQAY
-3001 NRYIQARDNA
+3001 NQNIQARDTA
-3011 DNPATVTTGT
+3011 DNPTTITTGD
-3021 WLTLGG
+3021 WLTLNG
-3027 RATVDE
+3027 RATVERD
-3033 ATGVITFNRDYDEDG
+3033 ANGNPTGVISFDREFDEDG

-3070 PASATN
+3070 PASANNT
-3076 AITVSFAQGETG
+3076 ITVSFAQGETG
-3088 AGAWLATQTF
+3088 AGAWLATQTL
-3098 FAIDEDGTPIS
+3098 FAIDTATGDPIED
-3109 EKGGETIDFP
+3109 KGGETVTFP

-3136 GWLYQPLVGDKLGM
+3136 GWLYQPLVGDTLGM
-3150 SVVLDPS
+3150 SVVIDPS
-3157 RGLVGSGR
+3157 RGLIGGK
-3165 NGLGDAQAVCYDLAE
+3165 LGDAQTLCQNFANN
-3180 GNTQLYLVW
+3180 NTRLYLAW
-3189 SLIPASTVSAADP
+3189 SLIPAATVNAADP
-3202 TGSQASQANTD
+3202 TGGSVTTASTD
-3213 FYNQWSLTSWLGA
+3213 FFNQWSLARWIGSK
-3226 TPSIGTGLTT
+3226 PSIGDGLTT
-3236 SLSTIRQNLARKYD
+3236 TLSAIRQKLASSYNAT
-3250 PTGTQSYCIDAGVV
+3250 TGTDYCAAAGIV
-3264 PLEFI
+3264 PLKFI

-3275 LIVSEDAANGGILET
+3275 LVVSEDAQDGGIIQA
-3290 DPDYTDEDFLANA
+3290 PADYTDEEFLANA
-3303 RLAFRTMTAEH
+3303 RVAFRTMTPDE
-3314 FAAGGFDQSGFAD
+3314 FAGGGFDESGFAD
-3327 GLAPFTQT
+3327 GLAPFTQS
-3335 IDMTDETVWQNGAV
+3335 IDMTDELFWQNGAV
-3349 LRFAIVVARDD
+3349 LRFAIVVADSEG

-3441 MESSPIAVMTGAE
+3441 MESSPIAVMTGTE
-3454 GETPT
+3454 GETPD

-3513 NIELKGWVPN
+3513 NIELKGWVPY
-3523 RRLFPNAADPAVYDT
+3523 RRLFPNATDPAVYDT

-3563 ETPNFISYPYVESNK
+3563 ETPNFISYPYAESSK

-3597 AARTCTEVYKN
+3597 AARTFTDVYAN

-3634 DASVSIVEACLQHAV
+3634 DADVSIVEACLQHAV

-3687 CIDHTDANNPRDL
+3687 CIDHTDPNNLRDL

-3809 GQPLEAQAKR
+3809 GQPLDAQAKR

-3841 GLLERDTDYV
+3841 GRLERDTDYV

-3873 DGFLEWVLQNDPDA
+3873 DGFLEWVLRNDPDA

-3935 AEGTEPLE
+3935 AEGAESLE
-3943 GAEGV
+3943 GADGA

>member
-54 TADGQLATGDSDR
+54 TADGQPATGESDR

-181 DDPVNPFIVS
+181 DDPVNSFIVS
-191 LMNGQSTY
+191 LMDGESTY

-236 EGDDMDSEGVA
+236 EGGDTDSEGFA
-247 FDWANGL
+247 FDWADGL
-254 QPGTLNRWGSIYR
+254 QLDTLNRWGSIYR

-309 SGDPRLVS
+309 SGAPRLVS

-332 LATEMADQ
+332 LATDMADQ

-389 RFRIVRDTSYQ
+389 RFRIVRPTSYQ

-524 FALSNSR
+524 FALSNGR

-675 ELFEPPA
+675 ELFEPPT

-700 VFATAPDGTVNW
+700 VFATAPNGTVNW

-749 TPLDIPNSHISV
+749 TPLAIPNSHISV

-795 DGFGDSDFREDVNRC
+795 DGFGNSDFREDVNRC
-810 TANFNVRTWGTND
+810 EANFNVRTWGTND
-823 TTGDRTIVAG
+823 TTGDRTIAAG

-901 VTAWSRYFELSGGTE
+901 ETSWSRYFELSSATE
-916 VVLRRDASCLG
+916 VVLRRDASRLG

-939 TPGDEMSPN
+939 TPGDVLRPN
-948 TNANLNGIGTVTISY
+948 DNANLNGVGTVTISY

-974 AKLSGADGLL
+974 AQLIGADGLL

-1018 TYELRLTQIWDFTTS
+1018 TYELRLTQIWDFPATT
-1033 VDTKPQERVVVE
+1033 DTKPQERVVVE

-1157 IGTNVTIK
+1157 IGTNVTIE

-1338 KFGEVTVNGTRTT
+1338 KFGEVTVDGVTTT

-1404 NTNDATSGWEN
+1404 NTNDATSGWKN
-1415 ASDPITLDDVS
+1415 VASITLDDVS

-1438 DGEEIVGGEG
+1438 DGKEIVGGEG

-1457 DAQRDNLN
+1457 DAQSNNLN

-1555 LLDAGVGVGR
+1555 LLDAGVGR

-1582 YISGTKEAEKAAES
+1582 YISGTKEAEKAADD

-1637 RRLRLWVAPNGLAP
+1637 RRLRLWVAPNGRAP

-1716 VGNRQLVKDDTV
+1716 VGNRQLVKDNTV
-1728 RVFFTYITTEASTL
+1728 RVFFTYITTDASTL

-1747 SYTDVFNNSFTG
+1747 SYKDVFNNSFTG
-1759 SPDSPI
+1759 SPESPI
-1765 YRWKGSAEEWAISF
+1765 YRWTAATDTWPISA
-1779 WFNTAANPIDPA
+1779 WFNKPTPAEVGQDPNWTRS
-1791 VVGPDADWEESYPTN
+1791 D

-1926 ELNFTDNS
+1926 ELNFVDNANAS
-1934 TNPLLSAF
+1934 PALTAF
-1942 AEICV
+1942 AEICL
-1947 PVGIDLSAWRFAS
+1947 PVGVDLSAWRFAS
-1960 TGFGNNG
+1960 TSFSSGAV
-1967 ITELSGIYAVPTTY
+1967 TEIGGSYVVPTDY
-1981 NENNLDAPDNGVVP
+1981 DDGDLAAPDAGVVP
-1995 AKRVANTSASRTFY
+1995 AKRQVNTSANRTFY
-2009 TIHDSSFA
+2009 TIHSSNFGA
-2017 PTYRTADG
+2017 TYRPTTGATAS
-2025 GTLTANGV
+2025 ASGV
-2033 NYRNAG
+2033 NYKNAG

-2049 VFATGSSNTVT
+2049 VFASDGNGAA

-2090 RGALIRLRDA
+2090 RDALIRLRDA
-2100 YYNAYSANGFAVDSA
+2100 YYNAYSANGFAVAPAEDGS
-2115 TEGTDSDTGLAIQS
+2115 GVVS
-2129 PWYQTFLDTTW
+2129 PWYQAFLETSWEDEMAGTLGFSDT
-2140 EQEKANFADDR
+2140 R
-2151 ISALAHASRLTV
+2151 IDAATHGRRLAV

-2169 VNGRYNATDVA
+2169 LDGRYSTDAGATE
-2180 ALPTWVYERDADAA
+2180 THVYERDGSAA
-2194 RSVSIAT
+2194 RAVSVST
-2201 LDMGGKWV
+2201 VDMGGKWV

-2215 TGAGVN
+2215 GGQGEN

-2228 ILTGNWPSD
+2228 ILTGDWPSGL
-2237 FNPTEKTRPAEP
+2237 NPTEKTRPAEP

-2254 NSIELDTD
+2254 NSIELDSG
-2262 AVAPVVQVTPRQV
+2262 AAAPVVQVTPRQV

-2282 QYSGLT
+2282 AYSGLT
-2288 QCGVISEIFGAGTHT
+2288 QCGVVSSITGAGTHT

-2360 KYLSEDPRELEDGSR
+2360 KYLIEGTQTVDGR
-2375 LPAFGSQVTLPGGV
+2375 TLPGLA
-2389 SLTFPADP
+2389 SQIDIPA
-2397 NDWITVG
+2397 NDLDFDEITEDFWVPV
-2404 NLPADTTTFD
+2404 NLLADTTTFD
-2414 IAATLYNLAAPDDTE
+2414 IAATLYNLATPDDTE

-2443 STDPDA
+2443 STDSDA

-2460 ALPEETADGSAPTVS
+2460 ALPEETTDGSAPTVS

-2553 GLSFADATEQI
+2553 GLSFAEASKQI
-2564 STILTPDYGTRVAQL
+2564 STILNPTYGTRVAQL

-2585 FADASRVGILGNA
+2585 FADASRVGILGTT
-2598 YSDIDGN
+2598 YSTPGDTDN
-2605 GAIEGTEQIE
+2605 GGGLE

-2634 GSGSVDFLVR
+2634 GTGSVDFLVR

-2649 EASSSG
+2649 EASSTG
-2655 VTPFVYPSWYAPT
+2655 ATPFVYPSWYAPLQDFNT
-2668 PDLNAT
+2668 T
-2674 GDAAMPYFYLYSTPP
+2674 GVLPASPYFYLYSTPP

-2705 STSIAAEVVMPVLR
+2705 NTALAAEVVMPVLR
-2719 DGITAAGVPQTTPD
+2719 GGIINGDVPVPQTTPN
-2733 GWAVRTYDSAGA
+2733 GWTVRAYDTPGTQIGVAALEPDAAAGA
-2745 QAGTASLEPTVDAES
+2745 NGTAPGAN
-2760 APQSGSS
+2760 
-2767 SYAYYTATLTASN
+2767 SYAYYTADISAFATN
-2780 DLRAYVLHRPCGAA
+2780 DTRAYVLHRPCGAA

-2801 ADASGNTAVN
+2801 ADANGNTGVV

-2835 STDTAGSVQLV
+2835 STGTPGSVQLV
-2846 GQLVENG
+2846 GQLVDRG
-2853 ADVAPSRRG
+2853 SAGQG

-2881 EDNLDENGNPIWPD
+2881 ENNLDENGNPVKPD
-2895 SDPEWNQVAFT
+2895 PDPEWNQVAFT

-2945 QDWVYAELNNGNV
+2945 QDWIYAELNNGHV

-2985 GASGGVLTE
+2985 PGFDGVLTE
-2994 DVVLSTY
+2994 DAVLSAY
-3001 NRYIQARDNA
+3001 ANYIRLRNEAEAAGNDIT
-3011 DNPATVTTGT
+3011 PIITGD

-3027 RATVDE
+3027 RATVDVT
-3033 ATGVITFNRDYDEDG
+3033 TGVITFNREYEED
-3048 ADGDETFADQD
+3048 DGETFADQD
-3059 DFVITLLFVDE
+3059 DFVVTLLFVDE

-3098 FAIDEDGTPIS
+3098 FAIDENGEPIG

-3157 RGLVGSGR
+3157 RGLIGGR
-3165 NGLGDAQAVCYDLAE
+3165 NLGDAQAVCRDFAS
-3180 GNTQLYLVW
+3180 GTNRLYLVW
-3189 SLIPASTVSAADP
+3189 TLIPASTVSAADP
-3202 TGSQASQANTD
+3202 TGGSATSATTN

-3250 PTGTQSYCIDAGVV
+3250 PTGTQSYCVDAGIV

-3275 LIVSEDAANGGILET
+3275 LVVSEDAANGGILET

-3314 FAAGGFDQSGFAD
+3314 FAAGGFDTTGFD
-3327 GLAPFTQT
+3327 GGLAPFTQS
-3335 IDMTDETVWQNGAV
+3335 IDMADELVWQNGAV

-3441 MESSPIAVMTGAE
+3441 MEASPIAVMTGAE

-3459 YEDPVTIT
+3459 YEDPATVT
-3467 LPGDNNSYYLR
+3467 LLGNNYYLR

-3513 NIELKGWVPN
+3513 NIELKGWVPY
-3523 RRLFPNAADPAVYDT
+3523 RRLFPNATDPAVYDT
-3538 DYYVIGDTRI
+3538 DYYVIGDTHI
-3548 GPNYPHGFFQNISSS
+3548 GPDYPHGFFQNISSS
-3563 ETPNFISYPYVESNK
+3563 EMPNFISYPYAEGSE
-3578 NGFCWYPAQDPLA
+3578 NGFCWFPAPDPLA
-3591 LANIPE
+3591 LTGIPE
-3597 AARTCTEVYKN
+3597 EALNFTDVYAN

-3687 CIDHTDANNPRDL
+3687 CIDHTDPNNPRDL

-3795 WNKEWFRLSSITKN
+3795 WNEEWFRLSSITKN

-3862 LDASGALESED
+3862 LDDTGALNSED
-3873 DGFLEWVLQNDPDA
+3873 DGFLDWVLKNDPDA
-3887 ILKQTQEDGVTASEK
+3887 ILKQTQDDGVTASEK

-3919 FTGIGTYAEGD
+3919 FTRIGTYEED
-3930 EALAA
+3930 AA
-3935 AEGTEPLE
+3935 VAAGGEP
-3943 GAEGV
+3943 AAP
-3948 KTVPTVS
+3948 VPTVS
-3955 IAFTNKG
+3955 IAFTNNG
-3962 EPITEIRGDGALL
+3962 EPITAIRGDGALV
-3975 LLGKVSLDDPEWRYV
+3975 LLGKVSLDDPEWRYIQ
-3990 KRLYPNDLNGDR
+3990 RLYPEDLNGER
-4002 VLILSDTDCNFF
+4002 VLILSGTDCNFF

-4020 VKDAEATGR
+4020 VKDAEAAAQGR

>member
-54 TADGQLATGDSDR
+54 TADGQPATGDSDR

-139 DLVESGDPTPSYVA
+139 DLVESGDSTPSYVA

-172 VNTYDLNAV
+172 VNTYDLSEV
-181 DDPVNPFIVS
+181 DDPVNPFLVS

-236 EGDDMDSEGVA
+236 EGDDTDSEGVA
-247 FDWANGL
+247 FDWAYGL
-254 QPGTLNRWGSIYR
+254 QLGTLYRWGSIYR

-332 LATEMADQ
+332 LATDMADQ
-340 TLRVEVQPSGGT
+340 TLRVEVQPSCGT

-524 FALSNSR
+524 FALSNGR

-578 PDYDPADPNSEEFL
+578 PDYDPADSNSEEFL

-675 ELFEPPA
+675 ELFEPPT

-726 NAVPATSSTL
+726 NAVPATSATL
-736 VTTASEEATAPVV
+736 VTTTGEDATAPVV

-761 AIDFSASDTEPAIS
+761 AIDFSASDTQPAIS

-810 TANFNVRTWGTND
+810 TANFNVRKWGTNG

-887 SDAAGYRYLQLDKQ
+887 SDAAGYSYLQLDKQ
-901 VTAWSRYFELSGGTE
+901 VTSWSRYFELSRETE
-916 VVLRRDASCLG
+916 VVLRRDASRLG

-974 AKLSGADGLL
+974 AKLKGSDGLL
-984 SGYGLAAGI
+984 SGYGLSAGI

-1013 ESASI
+1013 DSPSI

-1054 ERLALNPIT
+1054 ERLPLQKASD
-1063 GETGT
+1063 ETGT

-1103 NNSGTYNS
+1103 NNSGTYNNS
-1111 TFARSNAT
+1111 PFARSNSP

-1157 IGTNVTIK
+1157 IGTNVTIE

-1323 SGEQVLLMQRSRQNT
+1323 TGEQVLLMQRSRQNT
-1338 KFGEVTVNGTRTT
+1338 SRTLAGEVTVNGVTT
-1351 GASLA
+1351 TAASLA
-1356 LYFPWSNGGYG
+1356 LYFPWSDGGYG

-1378 AGVPGEPVTL
+1378 AGTAGEPVTL
-1388 MLQYSTFAD
+1388 MLQYSEFAD

-1404 NTNDATSGWEN
+1404 NTTDATSGWEN
-1415 ASDPITLDDVS
+1415 VASITLDDVS

-1438 DGEEIVGGEG
+1438 DGKEIVGGEG

-1457 DAQRDNLN
+1457 AAQSDNLN

-1490 GNARLTSTPVDLLYW
+1490 GNARLTSSPVDLLYW

-1514 TTEAGDTL
+1514 TTAAGDTL
-1522 TQDTFAEKAALTTA
+1522 TQATFAEKAALTTA

-1582 YISGTKEAEKAAES
+1582 YISGTKAEKAAES

-1686 AGNKL
+1686 AGSKL
-1691 PEEFVSTSPLSQPV
+1691 PGEFVSTSPLSQPV

-1716 VGNRQLVKDDTV
+1716 VGNRQLVKDNTV
-1728 RVFFTYITTEASTL
+1728 RVFFTYITTDASTL

-1747 SYTDVFNNSFTG
+1747 SYTDVFNNTFTG
-1759 SPDSPI
+1759 SAESPI
-1765 YRWKGSAEEWAISF
+1765 YRWKDGAENWPISF

-1791 VVGPDADWEESYPTN
+1791 VVGPDADWEESYPN

-1883 LNKEIRDAHNAANE
+1883 LNKEIRDAHNAAHE
-1897 DNEEAQVGTECFSPY
+1897 DDEEAQVGTECFSPY

-1960 TGFGNNG
+1960 TRFGNNG
-1967 ITELSGIYAVPTTY
+1967 TTELSGVYAVPTTY

-2025 GTLTANGV
+2025 DTLSANGV

-2049 VFATGSSNTVT
+2049 VFATGSSNNVT

-2090 RGALIRLRDA
+2090 RDALIRLRDA

-2151 ISALAHASRLTV
+2151 IPALAHASRLTV

-2169 VNGRYNATDVA
+2169 VNGRYNATDAA
-2180 ALPTWVYERDADAA
+2180 ALPTWVYECNADAA

-2228 ILTGNWPSD
+2228 ILTGDWPSD

-2249 EDTDD
+2249 VEAEGA
-2254 NSIELDTD
+2254 SIDVD
-2262 AVAPVVQVTPRQV
+2262 SGAAAPVVQVTPRQV
-2275 NPDQYIL
+2275 NPDQYVL

-2288 QCGVISEIFGAGTHT
+2288 QCGVVSSITGAGTHT

-2360 KYLSEDPRELEDGSR
+2360 KYLIEGTQTVDGR
-2375 LPAFGSQVTLPGGV
+2375 TLPGLA
-2389 SLTFPADP
+2389 SQIDIPADVL
-2397 NDWITVG
+2397 DFDEITEDFWVPV

-2438 TFKFD
+2438 TFTFD

-2492 YDADLLEQRN
+2492 YDADLLAQRN

-2510 FYPDPGHRADWGL
+2510 FYPAPASRSTWGL
-2523 NAAWV
+2523 NAPWV
-2528 GANYTDPNY
+2528 GNAYEVT
-2537 TNPDDPTA
+2537 TA
-2545 PAPVLSLE
+2545 DGSRVTRSLE
-2553 GLSFADATEQI
+2553 GLSFAEASTQI
-2564 STILTPDYGTRVAQL
+2564 STILNPTYGTRVVQL

-2585 FADASRVGILGNA
+2585 FADASRVGILGTT
-2598 YSDIDGN
+2598 YSTPGDTTN
-2605 GAIEGTEQIE
+2605 GGGLE

-2649 EASSSG
+2649 EASSTG
-2655 VTPFVYPSWYAPT
+2655 VTPFVYPSWYAPLQDFNT
-2668 PDLNAT
+2668 T
-2674 GDAAMPYFYLYSTPP
+2674 GVLPASPYFYLYSTPP

-2705 STSIAAEVVMPVLR
+2705 STSIAAEVVMPILR
-2719 DGITAAGVPQTTPD
+2719 DGIINGDVPVPQTTPN
-2733 GWAVRTYDSAGA
+2733 GWTVHTYDSTGTQVGTATLA
-2745 QAGTASLEPTVDAES
+2745 PEDVVAGTGDTA
-2760 APQSGSS
+2760 SGSS

-2801 ADASGNTAVN
+2801 ADARGNTAVN

-2835 STDTAGSVQLV
+2835 STGTPGSVQLV

-2869 RNQWAFRTATLG
+2869 RNQWAFRTATIG

-2945 QDWVYAELNNGNV
+2945 QDWIYAELNNGHV

-2994 DVVLSTY
+2994 DSVLSTY
-3001 NRYIQARDNA
+3001 NRYIQERDAA

-3033 ATGVITFNRDYDEDG
+3033 ATGVITFNREYDEDG

-3098 FAIDEDGTPIS
+3098 FAIDEAGNPIA

-3157 RGLVGSGR
+3157 RGLIGGR
-3165 NGLGDAQAVCYDLAE
+3165 NEFGDAQAVCYDLAE

-3202 TGSQASQANTD
+3202 TGSQASQANTN

-3236 SLSTIRQNLARKYD
+3236 SLSAIRQNLARKYD

-3275 LIVSEDAANGGILET
+3275 LVVSEDAADGGILDPET
-3290 DPDYTDEDFLANA
+3290 EAPDYTDEAFLANA
-3303 RLAFRTMTAEH
+3303 RLAFRTMTPTE
-3314 FAAGGFDQSGFAD
+3314 FAGGGFDTTGFD
-3327 GLAPFTQT
+3327 GGLAPFTQT

-3420 FRPTRRNANGK
+3420 FRPTRRNANGT

-3441 MESSPIAVMTGAE
+3441 MEASPIAVMHGTE
-3454 GETPT
+3454 GETPD
-3459 YEDPVTIT
+3459 YKDPVTIT

-3513 NIELKGWVPN
+3513 NIELKGWVPY
-3523 RRLFPNAADPAVYDT
+3523 RRLFPNATDPAVYDT

-3563 ETPNFISYPYVESNK
+3563 ETPNFISYPYAESSK
-3578 NGFCWYPAQDPLA
+3578 NGFCWYPASDPLA

-3597 AARTCTEVYKN
+3597 AARTFTDVYAN

-3752 QIVGGGTSGLL
+3752 QIVGGGTGGLL

-3795 WNKEWFRLSSITKN
+3795 WNEEWFRLSSITKN
-3809 GQPLEAQAKR
+3809 GQPLDAQAKR

-3907 DSAIEVADVNLN
+3907 DDATVDATEVNLN

-3943 GAEGV
+3943 GAEGG

-4020 VKDAEATGR
+4020 VKDAEATGQGR